1 MFNRLVA
8 IVFLSFMAVSSLFF
22 YAGALLI
29 WLVTRWFD
37 PRLVLLH
44 LYTSAWASLYV
55 WIMPA
60 WRVRGS
66 GRDNIDWSRTYV
78 VVSNHQSLLDIL
90 LAFSLFFP
98 FKWVSKVEIF
108 RVPFIGWNMRLNRYI
123 SLKRGDKD
131 SIAEMMLVAES
142 RLREG
147 SSIYMFPEGT
157 RSPSGVMKPFKTGAF
172 TLAKKLQLPILP
184 IVINGSK
191 NSLPKHSLNFH
202 GKHRCRIDVLP
213 AIEPQSFADISAE
226 QLAEVVYQHIAIHVD
241 EHTVSTAPAPVDSQG
256 SGYEAD

>member
-8 IVFLSFMAVSSLFF
+8 ILFLAFIAVSSLFLF
-22 YAGALLI
+22 VGALLV
-29 WLVTRWFD
+29 WLITRWFD
-37 PRLVLLH
+37 RRLVLLH
-44 LYTSAWASLYV
+44 MYTSAWASLYV

-60 WRVRGS
+60 WRVRRS
-66 GRDNIDWSRTYV
+66 GRDNIDWQRTYV

-98 FKWVSKVEIF
+98 FKWVSKIEIF
-108 RVPFIGWNMRLNRYI
+108 RVPLIGWNMSLNRYI
-123 SLKRGDKD
+123 SLKRGDRD
-131 SIAEMMLVAES
+131 SIAEMMCVAES

-157 RSPSGVMKPFKTGAF
+157 RSPSGIMKPFKLGAF

-202 GKHRCRIDVLP
+202 GKHLCRLDVLP
-213 AIEPQSFADISAE
+213 AIEPQSFSELSAE
-226 QLAEVVYQHIAIHVD
+226 QLAEMVYQRIAVHVD
-241 EHTVSTAPAPVDSQG
+241 EHTASTAPASMSPQDSTQQ
-256 SGYEAD
+256 AC